1 MRTDKPWG
9 YEELIEVNDSYAIK
23 RIFMKAGHKCSL
35 QKHLKKRE
43 TFVLLSGTMKYTHP
57 TGVDIVI
64 NQNAD
69 VPIYAAYTIQ
79 PGEVHR
85 MEAIT
90 DILYLECSTP
100 ELDDV
105 ERLDDDYDRL

>member
-9 YEELIEVNDSYAIK
+9 YEELIEVNEDYAIK
-23 RIFMKAGHKCSL
+23 KISMKAGHKCSL
-35 QKHLKKRE
+35 QRHLKKRE
-43 TFVLLSGTMKYTHP
+43 TFILLSGTMRLTYNGEEHLL
-57 TGVDIVI
+57 
-64 NQNAD
+64 
-69 VPIYAAYTIQ
+69 VPRASVTIQ

-85 MEAIT
+85 MEAMT

-105 ERLDDDYDRL
+105 ERLEDDYSRV